1 MAKLKTPSKKELIEE
16 NRVLLAEM
24 QAATFMIPLVG
35 QPETPSEPRAT
46 QILSKHTD
54 QMIVAFLEVRFG
66 WFRDHFAGS
75 KSNKQLACLW
85 EKVAL
90 QFNILTS
97 ASVRIPSTSLKN
109 KVYALKLQ
117 YNNSKKCVEATG
129 NDTEN
134 PIEYPSYWEHLV
146 TAFGDMKG
154 IGHLEFGTEIPS
166 SVWDVNNGSG
176 VEDGDGNLHVDDA
189 ERQRKRIVAGEVD
202 RQRQLRKYCKTDVGA
217 GLVVSLGAA
226 LAQGMVDAATISKE
240 SPDKPNG
247 FSAILERTE
256 AALAKSAAVQEETNI
271 ALQRGNEL
279 QEQLLAFLMNKFTE

>member
-16 NRVLLAEM
+16 NRVLRAEM

-35 QPETPSEPRAT
+35 QPETPSEPRAAVEPKF
-46 QILSKHTD
+46 SANYTD
-54 QMIVAFLEVRFG
+54 QMIVALLEVRFG
-66 WFRDHFAGS
+66 WFRDDFAGS

-109 KVYALKLQ
+109 NVYAIKLQ
-117 YNNSKKCVEATG
+117 YNNIKKC
-129 NDTEN
+129 
-134 PIEYPSYWEHLV
+134 
-146 TAFGDMKG
+146 
-154 IGHLEFGTEIPS
+154 
-166 SVWDVNNGSG
+166 
-176 VEDGDGNLHVDDA
+176 
-189 ERQRKRIVAGEVD
+189 ERKRKRIVAGEVD
-202 RQRQLRKYCKTDVGA
+202 RQRQLRKHGKTDVGA
-217 GLVVSLGAA
+217 GLVSLGAA

-240 SPDKPNG
+240 SPDKSNG

-256 AALAKSAAVQEETNI
+256 AALAKSAAVQEETKI

>member
-16 NRVLLAEM
+16 NRVLRAEM
-24 QAATFMIPLVG
+24 QAATFMFPLVG

-54 QMIVAFLEVRFG
+54 QMIFALLEVRFG
-66 WFRDHFAGS
+66 WFRDDFAGS

-85 EKVAL
+85 EKV
-90 QFNILTS
+90 
-97 ASVRIPSTSLKN
+97 
-109 KVYALKLQ
+109 YALKLQ
-117 YNNSKKCVEATG
+117 YNNIKKCVEATG

-189 ERQRKRIVAGEVD
+189 ERKRKRIVAGEVD
-202 RQRQLRKYCKTDVGA
+202 RQRQLRKHGKTDVGA

-256 AALAKSAAVQEETNI
+256 AALAKSAAVQEETKI